1 MIISVATTTAPTG
14 PPPVTGASARHANGF
29 EGMTANQET
38 SSAVRQIPL
47 VDNKVKSS
55 DLFQHGKELSIVHN
69 DEIYKLRLTG
79 NSKLILT
86 K

>member
-1 MIISVATTTAPTG
+1 MN
-14 PPPVTGASARHANGF
+14 ANH
-29 EGMTANQET
+29 ET
-38 SSAVRQIPL
+38 PSGVQQIPL

-55 DLFQHGKELSIVHN
+55 DLFRHGKELSIVHN
-69 DEIYKLRLTG
+69 NEIYKLRLTG